1 MYRPGIKRTLFLSI
15 FIISQFAAAS
25 AQSATSQPIGRD
37 LTATLYFV
45 VGSDE
50 DPGGREL
57 GPRLDALFTAVRET
71 HGYSQYR
78 IIDAQTGRAAPG
90 GLLETGSILSL
101 ASAEPDGPSYID
113 WRMILAKSATGET
126 SSGRIGI
133 ESFRA
138 GMNIPVRSMSPNPNT
153 GLMQSSISYQNAG
166 VTSSRFGVAPDQ
178 PTLVGTVTVPAF
190 KGTLFIVL
198 MLNEAPIN

>member
-1 MYRPGIKRTLFLSI
+1 
-15 FIISQFAAAS
+15 
-25 AQSATSQPIGRD
+25 
-37 LTATLYFV
+37 
-45 VGSDE
+45 
-50 DPGGREL
+50 
-57 GPRLDALFTAVRET
+57 
-71 HGYSQYR
+71 
-78 IIDAQTGRAAPG
+78 
-90 GLLETGSILSL
+90 LSL